1 MKEKI
6 MESEGTTSEQQEL
19 PEDIQALGYEEAR
32 DQLFSIVQTLERN
45 QSGLEESI
53 ALWERSELLARRC
66 DEWLDGAR
74 ERLDRATDRQRQTDD
89 EVTERE

>member
-1 MKEKI
+1 
-6 MESEGTTSEQQEL
+6 MESEGTTSEPQEL

-53 ALWERSELLARRC
+53 ALWERSSASRMYPKKALRRTNARNEASHAC
-66 DEWLDGAR
+66 A
-74 ERLDRATDRQRQTDD
+74 RLD
-89 EVTERE
+89 VTVL

>member
-1 MKEKI
+1 
-6 MESEGTTSEQQEL
+6 MESEGTTSEPQEL

-74 ERLDRATDRQRQTDD
+74 ERLGRATDRQRQADD

>member
-1 MKEKI
+1 
-6 MESEGTTSEQQEL
+6 MESEDTTSEPQEL

-74 ERLDRATDRQRQTDD
+74 ERLDRATDRQRQADD

>member
-1 MKEKI
+1 

-66 DEWLDGAR
+66 EQWLDGAR
-74 ERLDRATDRQRQTDD
+74 VRLDRALERQQDVPEESSSQD
-89 EVTERE
+89 

>member
-1 MKEKI
+1 
-6 MESEGTTSEQQEL
+6 MESEGTPSEQQEL

>member
-1 MKEKI
+1 
-6 MESEGTTSEQQEL
+6 MESEGTTSEPQEL

-66 DEWLDGAR
+66 EQWLDGAR
-74 ERLDRATDRQRQTDD
+74 VRLDRAL
-89 EVTERE
+89 EREQDVPEASSSQD

>member
-1 MKEKI
+1 
-6 MESEGTTSEQQEL
+6 MESEGTTSEPQEL

-74 ERLDRATDRQRQTDD
+74 ERLDRATDRQQQADD

>member
-1 MKEKI
+1 MNDDNAIED
-6 MESEGTTSEQQEL
+6 TNQL
-19 PEDIQALGYEEAR
+19 PEDIRALGYEEAR

-74 ERLDRATDRQRQTDD
+74 ERLDRAIERQAKDD
-89 EVTERE
+89 EAGPHPRA

>member
-1 MKEKI
+1 

-89 EVTERE
+89 AVTERE

>member
-1 MKEKI
+1 
-6 MESEGTTSEQQEL
+6 MESEDTTSEPQEL

-74 ERLDRATDRQRQTDD
+74 ERLDRATDRQRQADD
-89 EVTERE
+89 EITERE

>member
-1 MKEKI
+1 
-6 MESEGTTSEQQEL
+6 MESEDTTSEPQQL

>member
-1 MKEKI
+1 VKEKI

>member
-1 MKEKI
+1 
-6 MESEGTTSEQQEL
+6 MESEGTTSEPQEL
-19 PEDIQALGYEEAR
+19 PEDIQVLGYEEAR

-66 DEWLDGAR
+66 EQWLDGAR
-74 ERLDRATDRQRQTDD
+74 VRLDRALERQQDVPEESSSQD
-89 EVTERE
+89 

>member
-1 MKEKI
+1 

-66 DEWLDGAR
+66 EQWLDGAHV
-74 ERLDRATDRQRQTDD
+74 RLDRAL
-89 EVTERE
+89 EREQDVPEESSSQD

>member
-1 MKEKI
+1 
-6 MESEGTTSEQQEL
+6 MESEGTTSEPQEL

-74 ERLDRATDRQRQTDD
+74 ERLDRATDRQRQADD

>member
-1 MKEKI
+1 
-6 MESEGTTSEQQEL
+6 MESEGTTSEPQEL

-74 ERLDRATDRQRQTDD
+74 ERLDRATDRQRQADD
-89 EVTERE
+89 EVSERE

>member
-1 MKEKI
+1 
-6 MESEGTTSEQQEL
+6 MESEDTTSEPQQL

-74 ERLDRATDRQRQTDD
+74 ERLDRATDRQRQADD

>member
-1 MKEKI
+1 MDNENAKDE
-6 MESEGTTSEQQEL
+6 TQQL
-19 PEDIQALGYEEAR
+19 PKDIRELGYEEAR

-66 DEWLDGAR
+66 EQWLDGAR
-74 ERLDRATDRQRQTDD
+74 VRLDRAL
-89 EVTERE
+89 EREQDVPEESSSQD

>member
-1 MKEKI
+1 
-6 MESEGTTSEQQEL
+6 MESKGTTSEPQEL

>member
-1 MKEKI
+1 

-66 DEWLDGAR
+66 EQWLDGAR
-74 ERLDRATDRQRQTDD
+74 VRLDRAL
-89 EVTERE
+89 EREQDVPEESSSQD

>member
-1 MKEKI
+1 

>member
-1 MKEKI
+1 

-74 ERLDRATDRQRQTDD
+74 EGLDRATDRQRQTDD

>member
-1 MKEKI
+1 
-6 MESEGTTSEQQEL
+6 MESEDTTSEPQQL
-19 PEDIQALGYEEAR
+19 PEGIQALGYEEAR

>member
-1 MKEKI
+1 

-53 ALWERSELLARRC
+53 ALWERSELLAQRC
-66 DEWLDGAR
+66 EQWLDGAR
-74 ERLDRATDRQRQTDD
+74 ERLDRALERQQDVPD
-89 EVTERE
+89 EDASQE

>member
-1 MKEKI
+1 
-6 MESEGTTSEQQEL
+6 MESEGTTSEPQEL
-19 PEDIQALGYEEAR
+19 PEDIQTLGYEEAR

-74 ERLDRATDRQRQTDD
+74 ERLDRATDRQRQADD

>member
-1 MKEKI
+1 MDNENAKDE
-6 MESEGTTSEQQEL
+6 TQQL
-19 PEDIQALGYEEAR
+19 PEDIRALGYEEAR

-66 DEWLDGAR
+66 GEWLDGAR
-74 ERLDRATDRQRQTDD
+74 ERLDRAIERQAKDD
-89 EVTERE
+89 AEG

>member
-1 MKEKI
+1 
-6 MESEGTTSEQQEL
+6 MESEGTTSEPQEL
-19 PEDIQALGYEEAR
+19 PEGIQALGYEEAR

-74 ERLDRATDRQRQTDD
+74 ERLDRATDRQRQADD

>member
-1 MKEKI
+1 
-6 MESEGTTSEQQEL
+6 MESEDTTSEPQKL

-74 ERLDRATDRQRQTDD
+74 ERLDRATDRQRQADD

>member
-1 MKEKI
+1 MDNENAKDE
-6 MESEGTTSEQQEL
+6 TQQL
-19 PEDIQALGYEEAR
+19 PEDIRELGYEEAR

-74 ERLDRATDRQRQTDD
+74 ERLDRATDRQRQADD

>member
-1 MKEKI
+1 
-6 MESEGTTSEQQEL
+6 MESENTTSEPQKL

>member
-1 MKEKI
+1 MARDN
-6 MESEGTTSEQQEL
+6 TTDEAQQL
-19 PEDIQALGYEEAR
+19 PEDIRDLGYEEAR

-74 ERLDRATDRQRQTDD
+74 ERLERAIERQGKDD
-89 EVTERE
+89 ENESSEQI

>member
-1 MKEKI
+1 
-6 MESEGTTSEQQEL
+6 MESEGTTSEPQEL